1 VKRLSYRAMV
11 WLSLGLF
18 LLVGAWLVRHSQATL
33 VTHWMLVYEV
43 QDFATPSAMWA
54 YAQHL
59 RMTIPIV
66 LSLLEIASFQA
77 TGSTW
82 LVDTV
87 LYRSVLV
94 LAFTSAIAYGAWRRR
109 GATPDRGALIRL
121 GLTWLLG
128 GIFLWSTV
136 LIHPGNPLPY
146 DLLYPL
152 LILGYLLLLRAAQR
166 MDPATGRG
174 WRFGLACGSAGVLL
188 ALADL
193 SRPFV
198 FYLLPIIL
206 WFTVRALRGRPRHG
220 LLVFLLTFFLSVG
233 PWHIYQFLAHDQLSW
248 GNHSGFNLIRVWL
261 EVPQPALVPEIHA
274 APLVPGRWANIDTAE
289 HAENS
294 RRLQTAVMH
303 YILTHPLQSVA
314 RVVWRIGALM
324 RVKTA
329 IWRHVPHGPILLVYR
344 PAVWGV
350 FGLFVVT
357 LLRQCLKILQQGRRA
372 WTGRVSTDAIL
383 LFVTGGSLLMLAI
396 GDAGEEARFLISI
409 LPLLLACPLE
419 VPWRGWRNREPHD
432 SAGTS

>member
-1 VKRLSYRAMV
+1 MV

-33 VTHWMLVYEV
+33 VTRWMLVYEV
-43 QDFATPSAMWA
+43 HDFATPSAMWS
-54 YAQHL
+54 YAQDL

-66 LSLLEIASFQA
+66 LSLLEIAAFQA

-87 LYRSVLV
+87 LYRIVLV
-94 LAFTSAIAYGAWRRR
+94 LAFASAIAYGAWRWR
-109 GATPDRGALIRL
+109 GATPDRGTLIRL

-128 GIFLWSTV
+128 GLFLWSTV
-136 LIHPGNPLPY
+136 IIHPGNAQPY

-152 LILGYLLLLRAAQR
+152 LILGYLLLLRAVQR
-166 MDPATGRG
+166 MDPGHG
-174 WRFGLACGSAGVLL
+174 WRIGLACGSAGLLL
-188 ALADL
+188 ALAEL

-206 WFTVRALRGRPRHG
+206 WLTARALRGQPRHG
-220 LLVFLLTFFLSVG
+220 LLVLLVAVLLGAG
-233 PWHIYQFLAHDQLSW
+233 PWHLHQLLAHDQLTW
-248 GNHSGFNLIRVWL
+248 GNHSGFNLMRVWL
-261 EVPQPALVPEIHA
+261 QVPQPALVPEIHA
-274 APLVPGRWANIDTAE
+274 TPLAPGRWPNLDTAE

-294 RRLQTAVMH
+294 RRLQTAVMR
-303 YILTHPLQSVA
+303 YILTHPLESVA

-324 RVKTA
+324 RVKTD
-329 IWRHVPHGPILLVYR
+329 IWWHVPRSPIFLLYR
-344 PAVWGV
+344 PAVWVV
-350 FGLFVVT
+350 FGLFVATV
-357 LLRQCLKILQQGRRA
+357 LRRCLKILRAGRRA

-383 LFVTGGSLLMLAI
+383 LFVTGASMLMLAI

-419 VPWRGWRNREPHD
+419 VPWRGWRKRVAEDP
-432 SAGTS
+432 APATP